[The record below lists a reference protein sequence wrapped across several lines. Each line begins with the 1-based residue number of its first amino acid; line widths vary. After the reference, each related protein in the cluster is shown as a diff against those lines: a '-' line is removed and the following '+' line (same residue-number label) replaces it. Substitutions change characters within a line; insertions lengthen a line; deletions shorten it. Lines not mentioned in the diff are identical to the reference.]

1 MSCARLKHS
10 LTVPAYSE
18 QRSTLAE
25 LGLGRKST
33 PAVAS
38 VPATGA
44 PAAKEQVETSPQIEA
59 GPSFQPAVRTSL
71 PAPIAATTAG
81 STVTWSGPS
90 CARLSKAH
98 ALRGRPSGLVEHACG
113 RQRVRISGYR
123 VRLLRRVQWSI
134 QFAVALLDPSSAEMA
149 LHSDPD
155 MVRPIVGA
163 RQVKLLSGPTG
174 SQCQDALA

>member
-1 MSCARLKHS
+1 M
-10 LTVPAYSE
+10 
-18 QRSTLAE
+18 
-25 LGLGRKST
+25 
-33 PAVAS
+33 AS

-98 ALRGRPSGLVEHACG
+98 ALRGRPSGLIEHACG
-113 RQRVRISGYR
+113 RQRIRISGYR
-123 VRLLRRVQWSI
+123 VCLLRRVRWSI

-149 LHSDPD
+149 LHGDAD

>member
-25 LGLGRKST
+25 RSEVHASGGLGTGDRGT
-33 PAVAS
+33 CCEGAGRDEPPNRGGPVVPTGRENIVAS
-38 VPATGA
+38 ADCGHD
-44 PAAKEQVETSPQIEA
+44 
-59 GPSFQPAVRTSL
+59 GR
-71 PAPIAATTAG
+71 
-81 STVTWSGPS
+81 STLTWSGPS

-98 ALRGRPSGLVEHACG
+98 ALRRRPSGLVEHACG

-123 VRLLRRVQWSI
+123 VRLLRRVRWSI

-149 LHSDPD
+149 LHGDAD